1 MKKIFTLVAVA
12 SMAWCANAQTQT
24 WSVANADGTLKDIYV
39 ANEDPSKASVVEFS
53 TANVTGT
60 HVSGPIAGYTDAET
74 TPLEPKVDNG
84 WGGLQTKALS
94 SDGSVAPFYY
104 VQGKGNPVNL
114 DKIKWEAIMTDGEP
128 TGMYRAD
135 WRDSYYNPD
144 GANGLPTNG
153 TYVTVKADVA
163 GSMKVNV
170 WINKGNREIFV
181 VKASDMK
188 ALAFGSE
195 VKISG
200 YINGQ
205 NNNAENETPEDS
217 PLFNY
222 PKFQDNIAVKG
233 EGTVE
238 DSNEGVKYQE
248 YIVGAGNQ
256 ASWVYLTFDAAANE
270 TYYVF
275 NKSTQVGFGGIEFTP
290 AGDSAIDNIIAND
303 ELDADAPI
311 YNVLGQRVTK
321 EYKGIL
327 IQNGKKFINK

>member
-24 WSVANADGTLKDIYV
+24 WSVANADGTLKDVYV

-128 TGMYRAD
+128 TGMYRANWD
-135 WRDSYYNPD
+135 DAYYQPD
-144 GANGLPTNG
+144 GSNGLPTNG

-188 ALAFGSE
+188 ALSFGSE
-195 VKISG
+195 AKISG

-205 NNNAENETPEDS
+205 NNEVEEG
-217 PLFNY
+217 PLAGY
-222 PKFQDNIAVKG
+222 PRFQEEIATKG
-233 EGTVE
+233 EDNT
-238 DSNEGVKYQE
+238 DP

>member
-24 WSVANADGTLKDIYV
+24 WSVANADGTLKDVYV
-39 ANEDPSKASVVEFS
+39 ANEDPNKASVVEFS

-128 TGMYRAD
+128 TGMYRANWD
-135 WRDSYYNPD
+135 DAYYQPD
-144 GANGLPTNG
+144 GSNGLPTNG

-188 ALAFGSE
+188 ALSFGSE
-195 VKISG
+195 AKISG

-205 NNNAENETPEDS
+205 NNEVEEG
-217 PLFNY
+217 PLAGY
-222 PKFQDNIAVKG
+222 PRFQEEIATKG
-233 EGTVE
+233 EDNT
-238 DSNEGVKYQE
+238 DP

-303 ELDADAPI
+303 AIDADAPI